1 MPVSDMLLEGVRL
14 MVIGMGIVFTFLL
27 LLVAVLR
34 LLSQA
39 IQRWA
44 PEPPPAPAAATGAG
58 PGLVQAQDGV
68 KAELTGELLAV
79 IAAAVSRYRRDHPPH

>member
-1 MPVSDMLLEGVRL
+1 MPVSAMLLEGVRL
-14 MVIGMGIVFTFLL
+14 MVIGMGIVYVFLL
-27 LLVAVLR
+27 LLVGILR

-44 PEPPPAPAAATGAG
+44 PEPPPAPATGAG
-58 PGLVQAQDGV
+58 PGRSGAGV
-68 KAELTGELLAV
+68 NAEIPGELLAV

>member
-1 MPVSDMLLEGVRL
+1 MPVSTMLLEGVRL
-14 MVIGMGIVFTFLL
+14 MVIGMGIVYAFLL
-27 LLVAVLR
+27 LLVGILR

-44 PEPPPAPAAATGAG
+44 PEPPPATATGAG
-58 PGLVQAQDGV
+58 PGRSGAGV
-68 KAELTGELLAV
+68 NAEIPGELLAV

>member
-1 MPVSDMLLEGVRL
+1 MPVSTMLLEGVRL
-14 MVIGMGIVFTFLL
+14 MVIGMGIVYAFLL
-27 LLVAVLR
+27 LLVGILR

-44 PEPPPAPAAATGAG
+44 PEPPAPASTTGAG
-58 PGLVQAQDGV
+58 PGPGRSGAGV
-68 KAELTGELLAV
+68 NAEIPGELLAV

>member
-1 MPVSDMLLEGVRL
+1 MPVSAMLLEGVRL
-14 MVIGMGIVFTFLL
+14 MVIGMGIVYVFLL
-27 LLVAVLR
+27 LLVGILR

-44 PEPPPAPAAATGAG
+44 PEPPPAPASTTGAG
-58 PGLVQAQDGV
+58 VN
-68 KAELTGELLAV
+68 AEIPGELLAV

>member
-1 MPVSDMLLEGVRL
+1 MPVSAMLLEGVRL
-14 MVIGMGIVFTFLL
+14 MVIGMGIVYLFLL
-27 LLVAVLR
+27 LLVGILR

-44 PEPPPAPAAATGAG
+44 PEPPAPASTIGAG
-58 PGLVQAQDGV
+58 PGPGRSGAGV
-68 KAELTGELLAV
+68 NAEIPGELLAV